1 MKSSYAR
8 DRLARASGHVAMLT
22 TGAEAPTRTRVVIA
36 DDTADVRALLRYTL
50 ELDGRFQ
57 VVGQAADGLEAI
69 KLAAA
74 ERPDAMVL
82 DVAMPL
88 MDGLQAISGIL
99 EASPGTKIV
108 VLSGFEAGHMAQDAL
123 DRGAHVYLEKGA
135 TFSDMATVLA
145 ELCPPWRAGAHFS
158 PEAAVVTSPSAP
170 AVPVDEPIDAD
181 IESRP
186 ALPTGGSGP
195 RPVLRSSEGPA
206 PVDEAVDATR
216 SLRERETSMRLAR
229 WVGVLFTAVQFALYV
244 PPPGLSVP
252 FPRLPAAGAVMGL
265 LVAMNLV
272 SLRFEG
278 STSPRTLVRLGIV
291 GLVVDA
297 VVVMSLVWLF
307 TFDTTSALWAL
318 LIIPAMEG
326 AIRAQLPGA
335 LITWSTMS
343 VAYMG
348 RDLWGAAT
356 YPDHPVMVESWTYRL
371 GIVLLVAL
379 TTGHLARSYATHA
392 EQHRRARAESE
403 HRAGLLQLVAGAS
416 RAMGS
421 LEADRLLDSV
431 VDASLALGFDSVE
444 LCVFDEPT
452 STWFSTRRRGLPEGP
467 GTERLPIT
475 AGVAG
480 AVRAA
485 QDTMLIDDYSAWEG
499 GLAAGRLAGFRA
511 TVGTPIR
518 VGGDVVAALVVGSRQ
533 AEPVG
538 HHEIECLE
546 LLAAQ
551 AGVGLANVRLLE
563 QVRHQAM
570 HDALTGLPNQLLFE
584 DRVAQALTQSGRS
597 GERVAVLFIDLD
609 RFKKVNDS
617 LGHDFGNELLKQV
630 AGRLLGAVRKGDTVA
645 RMGGD
650 EFTLLLPGIRRE
662 DDPTLIAEKILDAF
676 RLPFT
681 VGDNEL
687 FMSPSVGIALYPSDG
702 LRYETLLK
710 HADIAMYRAKAR
722 GGNGFELY
730 GPRAGDGAYPRLALE
745 ADLHNAIDNDEL
757 RVAYQPIIELS
768 TGAVVG
774 VEALV
779 RWQHQLL
786 GVIRPDEFIPL
797 AEEVGL
803 VVAVDTWVLQTA
815 CRQGRA
821 WTDAGLPVL
830 RVSVNVSGRH
840 LQHPRMADT
849 VIEALRDAGIEPSQL
864 ELEVTES
871 VAVDE
876 VGDSREKLDG
886 LRRLGVS
893 VAIDDF
899 GTGYSMLSRLRQF
912 PLDTLK
918 IDRSFVNEIVDA
930 DDEAPIVAA
939 TIAMAHSL
947 GLRVVAEGV
956 ETEAQLSFLRSHG
969 CDLAQGYLLGRPMP
983 ADALAALLVADAG
996 TVSRK

>member
-1 MKSSYAR
+1 
-8 DRLARASGHVAMLT
+8 MLT
-22 TGAEAPTRTRVVIA
+22 TGVDAPTRTRVVIA

-50 ELDGRFQ
+50 ELDGRFE

-69 KLAAA
+69 AMVTTEK
-74 ERPDAMVL
+74 PDAVVL
-82 DVAMPL
+82 DLAMPV
-88 MDGLQAISGIL
+88 MDGLQAIAGIL
-99 EASPGTKIV
+99 EASPATKIV
-108 VLSGFEAGHMAQDAL
+108 VLSGFEAGHMATDAL
-123 DRGAHVYLEKGA
+123 ARGAHVYLEKGA
-135 TFSDMATVLA
+135 TFSEMTTVLA
-145 ELCPPWRAGAHFS
+145 ELCPPWRAGVRAS
-158 PEAAVVTSPSAP
+158 PKAAEAP
-170 AVPVDEPIDAD
+170 APTVKAIAAP
-181 IESRP
+181 
-186 ALPTGGSGP
+186 LPTGDRGP
-195 RPVLRSSEGPA
+195 RPVQRSN
-206 PVDEAVDATR
+206 DEASPATQAVDVTR
-216 SLRERETSMRLAR
+216 SLRDREAAMRLAR
-229 WVGVLFTAVQFALYV
+229 WVGALFAAVQFALYV
-244 PPPGLSVP
+244 PPPGVSVP
-252 FPRLPAAGAVMGL
+252 FAKGPAAAAVIGL
-265 LVAMNLV
+265 LVAMNLA
-272 SLRFEG
+272 SLRFHR
-278 STSPRTLVRLGIV
+278 SASPRTLQRLATV

-297 VVVMSLVWLF
+297 AVVMSLVWLF
-307 TFDTTSALWAL
+307 TFDTSSALWAL

-326 AIRAQLPGA
+326 AIRAQLRGA
-335 LITWSTMS
+335 LITWAAMS
-343 VAYMG
+343 VAYMA
-348 RDLWGAAT
+348 RDVWGAAT
-356 YPDHPVMVESWTYRL
+356 YPAHPVMVESWTYRL

-392 EQHRRARAESE
+392 EQHRQARAESE
-403 HRAGLLQLVAGAS
+403 HRAGLLQLVAAAG

-431 VDASLALGFDSVE
+431 VDASLALGFDAVE
-444 LCVFDEPT
+444 LCIFDEPT
-452 STWFSTRRRGLPEGP
+452 ATWFSTRRQGLPDGQ
-467 GTERLPIT
+467 GSERQPISS
-475 AGVAG
+475 GVAG
-480 AVRAA
+480 AVRACRE
-485 QDTMLIDDYSAWEG
+485 TMLIDDYSAWEG
-499 GLAAGRLAGFRA
+499 GLAEYRTAGFRA
-511 TVGTPIR
+511 TVATPIR
-518 VGGDVVAALVVGSRQ
+518 VGDDIVAALVAGTRKP
-533 AEPVG
+533 EPVG
-538 HHEIECLE
+538 HHEVECLA

-570 HDALTGLPNQLLFE
+570 HDPLTGLPNQLLFE
-584 DRVAQALTQSGRS
+584 DRVAQALAQSGRS

-630 AGRLLGAVRKGDTVA
+630 SGRMLGAVRKGDTVA

-650 EFTLLLPGIRRE
+650 EFTLLLPGICRDE
-662 DDPTLIAEKILDAF
+662 DATVIAGKILEGF
-676 RLPFT
+676 RVPFS

-722 GGNGFELY
+722 GGNGYELY

-745 ADLHNAIDNDEL
+745 ADLHNAIENSEL
-757 RVAYQPIIELS
+757 RVAYQPIVDLT
-768 TGAVVG
+768 TGTVVG
-774 VEALV
+774 VEALA
-779 RWQHQLL
+779 RWQHHSL
-786 GVIRPDEFIPL
+786 GIIRPDEFIPL

-803 VVAVDTWVLQTA
+803 VVDVDTWVLRTA

-821 WTDAGLPVL
+821 WSDVGLPVL

-840 LQHPRMADT
+840 LQHPRMAVT
-849 VIEALRDAGIEPSQL
+849 VIEAMRDGGIEPTQL

-876 VGDSREKLDG
+876 VGDTREKLDG
-886 LRRLGVS
+886 LRGLGVS

-918 IDRSFVNEIVDA
+918 IDRSFVNEIVAA

-956 ETEAQLSFLRSHG
+956 ETEAQLAFLRRHG

-983 ADALAALLVADAG
+983 ADELASLALSG
-996 TVSRK
+996 TSLIA

>member
-1 MKSSYAR
+1 M
-8 DRLARASGHVAMLT
+8 ARAAGPVGMLT
-22 TGAEAPTRTRVVIA
+22 AGVDAPSKTRVVIA

-69 KLAAA
+69 AMVASEK
-74 ERPDAMVL
+74 PDAVVL
-82 DVAMPL
+82 DLAMPV

-99 EASPGTKIV
+99 QASPATKIV
-108 VLSGFEAGHMAQDAL
+108 VLSGFEAEHMAHDAIA
-123 DRGAHVYLEKGA
+123 RGAHVYLEKGA
-135 TFSDMATVLA
+135 TFSEMTTVLA
-145 ELCPPWRAGAHFS
+145 ELCPPWRAGAR
-158 PEAAVVTSPSAP
+158 PEPQPVHPLPAVDVAELMADDDGSTGGPRAEPMLRVDESTSPA
-170 AVPVDEPIDAD
+170 DE
-181 IESRP
+181 
-186 ALPTGGSGP
+186 G
-195 RPVLRSSEGPA
+195 
-206 PVDEAVDATR
+206 VDATR
-216 SLRERETSMRLAR
+216 SLREREAAMRLAR
-229 WVGVLFTAVQFALYV
+229 WVGVLFSAVQFVLYV
-244 PPPGLSVP
+244 PPPGVSVP
-252 FPRLPAAGAVMGL
+252 FPKFPAAAAVMGL

-272 SLRFEG
+272 SLRFEK
-278 STSPRTLVRLGIV
+278 SSSPRTLVRLGTV

-297 VVVMSLVWLF
+297 AVVMSLVWLF

-318 LIIPAMEG
+318 LVIPAMEG
-326 AIRAQLPGA
+326 AIRAQLRGA
-335 LITWSTMS
+335 LITWAATS
-343 VAYMG
+343 VAYIL
-348 RDLWGAAT
+348 RDVWGAAT
-356 YPDHPVMVESWTYRL
+356 YEGQSVMVESWTYRL

-392 EQHRRARAESE
+392 EQHRQARAESE
-403 HRAGLLQLVAGAS
+403 HRAGLLQLVAAAG

-431 VDASLALGFDSVE
+431 VDASLALGFDGVE

-452 STWFSTRRRGLPEGP
+452 STWFSTRRRGLPEAV
-467 GTERLPIT
+467 GTERQPIA
-475 AGVAG
+475 AGLAG
-480 AVRAA
+480 AMRARRE
-485 QDTMLIDDYSAWEG
+485 TVVIDDYSSWEG
-499 GLAAGRLAGFRA
+499 GLADCRAAGFRA
-511 TVGTPIR
+511 TVATPIR
-518 VGGDVVAALVVGSRQ
+518 VSDEVVAALVVSSRSI
-533 AEPVG
+533 EPVG

-551 AGVGLANVRLLE
+551 AGIGLANVRLLE

-584 DRVAQALTQSGRS
+584 DRVAQALAQSGRS

-630 AGRLLGAVRKGDTVA
+630 SGRMLGAVRKGDTVA

-650 EFTLLLPGIRRE
+650 EFTLLLPGIHRDE
-662 DDPTLIAEKILDAF
+662 DATIIAGKILEGF
-676 RLPFT
+676 RMPFT
-681 VGDNEL
+681 VGENEL
-687 FMSPSVGIALYPSDG
+687 FMTPSVGIALYPSDG

-722 GGNGFELY
+722 GGNSYELY

-745 ADLHNAIDNDEL
+745 ADLHNAIEHDEL
-757 RVAYQPIIELS
+757 RVAYQPIVELTS
-768 TGAVVG
+768 GAVVG

-779 RWQHQLL
+779 RWQHHSL
-786 GVIRPDEFIPL
+786 GIIRPDEFIPL

-815 CRQGRA
+815 CLQAQA
-821 WTDAGLPVL
+821 WEREGLPSL
-830 RVSVNVSGRH
+830 RISVNMSGRH
-840 LQHPRMADT
+840 LQHPRMAVT
-849 VIEALRDAGIEPSQL
+849 VIEAMRAAGLDPSRL

-876 VGDSREKLDG
+876 VGDTREKLDG
-886 LRRLGVS
+886 LRGLGVS

-918 IDRSFVNEIVDA
+918 IDRSFVNEIAHA

-956 ETEAQLSFLRSHG
+956 ETEEQLSFLRRHG
-969 CDLAQGYLLGRPMP
+969 CELAQGYLLGRPMA
-983 ADALAALLVADAG
+983 ADALAAAVASTAAG
-996 TVSRK
+996 SSLTA